1 MGRSNPVGLARGD
14 GRGPSPGAADATG
27 HGDGTTVVETPPLWL
42 VGRHPRPRTNRSTA
56 TRRRLRLIRVSC
68 EPCLQGIPAHQRTV
82 GMMASPVQVFE
93 STWIAKAVVMFFL
106 RPTAYVELAT
116 QYDAGYVLTHSADLR
131 PKWEAGEFDPLTEE
145 HRATVV
151 NRASTIRCDFFSAG
165 VLVFTA
171 GLTALLV
178 RAILR
183 GWPDAPPSAPN
194 ALQIGGA
201 GILLWATVWQIGSG
215 VRSFGGETLSELVH
229 NAIFRLMAFLG
240 TCLFVLAYFW

>member
-1 MGRSNPVGLARGD
+1 
-14 GRGPSPGAADATG
+14 
-27 HGDGTTVVETPPLWL
+27 
-42 VGRHPRPRTNRSTA
+42 
-56 TRRRLRLIRVSC
+56 
-68 EPCLQGIPAHQRTV
+68 
-82 GMMASPVQVFE
+82 MMASPVQVFE
-93 STWIAKAVVMFFL
+93 SPWIAKAVVMFFL

-131 PKWEAGEFDPLTEE
+131 PKWEAGEFDPLTEK
-145 HRATVV
+145 HRAKVV

-183 GWPDAPPSAPN
+183 GWPDAPPSAPS

-229 NAIFRLMAFLG
+229 NATFRLMAFLG